1 MGLKDF
7 DKRKIISWRYS
18 QVGTKQK
25 SQTFVDGHS
34 GTRVDGTRDLILEKF
49 LSSPEES
56 KPDASIYDL
65 ESNPP
70 SPQSFEAEGYTVTGT
85 RDKIEEVFLNSP
97 QESKP
102 DASGY
107 DLESNPP
114 VPQSFVDGHS
124 GTTVTG
130 TRDKIEEM
138 FLNSPKESNPDA
150 SGYDLE
156 SNPPVPQSFVANG
169 YTVTGTRNKIEEKF
183 LDNPQN
189 SKPDASIYDLE
200 SSTYPFTPPQSFV
213 ANGYTVTGIKN
224 IISSKFVNDPKTLL
238 IGDDTE
244 FEPNVDDTPLNPLTQ
259 QQNYTIT
266 NTAGEYTI
274 TGLKGAK
281 IPGWELQKGLSL
293 ILTNWSDMVD
303 AKTLISYKVA
313 RVGKNATHGHLE
325 IPYSYHNFGST
336 SVDAEPFSYGS
347 LSPNIGWTVELGRG
361 GNAVDGIV
369 EDYEKIL
376 RSGDMYER
384 FVQKQ
389 SDMQVMGTIT
399 IGSDKVFGFE
409 SPFDSFNSLDYLA
422 AWGSTASPYR
432 LGSVMQGVPRYSE
445 NTPMITQKTLG
456 KKWGGFPLPGVGWYS
471 DIDKWMKDGDAVNFN
486 KSDGKDFHKDSKM
499 LYLYKSFILT
509 DPEED
514 VAFGSA
520 SWAKGFMTNYW
531 NSIYDPYPIAPSMNI
546 VQSMAWTDKNLVY
559 GGSLDG
565 KQKKYGTKGDEG
577 SIVTDDLDKYD
588 FFSKSGVTAKYL
600 ENSHQNEENMEA
612 VNDII
617 DPWVGTP
624 TKFRE
629 DGRLTFH
636 QKGLRQAMKE
646 AKIDKHS
653 PTSVNQIL
661 APGGEGLVNTLEKFS
676 KDTRGL
682 VNKYSTLGY
691 SHLGNEILLKDGD
704 AATKKINYER
714 TLHSPSEIN
723 NLIGV
728 DIGPEKDAKL
738 NGEMQVESGVR
749 FDGRKKVYGIG
760 NQGMRTTFTADNK
773 PSQLNPTPDIY
784 GFKGYINK
792 DAIGVFGDHVDKV
805 NALPYG
811 ESNTDLDFVP
821 LIFKDVYN
829 KKDIQFRALFTEDIT
844 DTISPSWNPINY
856 IGRTTAVYTYQNTA
870 RSIGFGFTIFPKTK
884 QEFPILLEKVNYL
897 VGMCYPNLDDYFRAS
912 GPLIKL
918 TVGDIVK
925 NQLGFL
931 SECSVTF
938 PSSESPWETDAGLQ
952 FTKKIDISI
961 GFTYIGNN
969 IPVAKGVHY
978 NLDWLDGEHY
988 TEAGVA
994 WKTDADGKGGPTRKT
1009 AGTVSKL
1016 IMGGEQ
1022 GIIKN
1027 AENSEFK
1034 YKD

>member
-7 DKRKIISWRYS
+7 DGSKIESWRYDKINAEA
-18 QVGTKQK
+18 KQAQ
-25 SQTFVDGHS
+25 SFEDGHS
-34 GTRVDGTRDLILEKF
+34 GTTVEGTRDLILEKF
-49 LSSPEES
+49 LDSQF
-56 KPDASIYDL
+56 
-65 ESNPP
+65 ESNAYASDLDPLDM
-70 SPQSFEAEGYTVTGT
+70 PQSFE
-85 RDKIEEVFLNSP
+85 
-97 QESKP
+97 
-102 DASGY
+102 
-107 DLESNPP
+107 
-114 VPQSFVDGHS
+114 
-124 GTTVTG
+124 
-130 TRDKIEEM
+130 
-138 FLNSPKESNPDA
+138 
-150 SGYDLE
+150 
-156 SNPPVPQSFVANG
+156 ANG
-169 YTVTGTRNKIEEKF
+169 YTVTGTR
-183 LDNPQN
+183 D
-189 SKPDASIYDLE
+189 
-200 SSTYPFTPPQSFV
+200 
-213 ANGYTVTGIKN
+213 
-224 IISSKFVNDPKTLL
+224 IISGKFVNDPKTLL
-238 IGDDTE
+238 IGDDTI
-244 FEPNVDDTPLNPLTQ
+244 FEPNVDDTPLNSLTQ
-259 QQNYTIT
+259 QQNYTVD
-266 NTAGEYTI
+266 NFQGSYDI
-274 TGLKGAK
+274 TGKGAFK
-281 IPGWELQKGLSL
+281 TGDDLDTMKGLSL
-293 ILTNWSDMVD
+293 IISNWADMVD

-336 SVDAEPFSYGS
+336 SVDAEPFSYGK
-347 LSPNIGWTVELGRG
+347 LSPNIGWTVEIERG
-361 GNAVDGIV
+361 GDAVDGIV
-369 EDYEKIL
+369 KDYEKIL
-376 RSGDMYER
+376 ESGDMWER

-399 IGSDKVFGFE
+399 IGSGNVFGFE
-409 SPFDSFNSLDYLA
+409 SPFDTFNSLDYLVA
-422 AWGSTASPYR
+422 FGSTAQPYR
-432 LGSVMQGVPRYSE
+432 LGSIMAGVPRYSE
-445 NTPMITQKTLG
+445 NTPVMTQKSVG
-456 KKWGGFPLPGVGWYS
+456 GEWGGFPLPGAGWY
-471 DIDKWMKDGDAVNFN
+471 DDLDKWIPDGDAVNFN

-509 DPEED
+509 DPEET
-514 VAFGSA
+514 AFGSGD
-520 SWAKGFMTNYW
+520 WALGFMTNYW
-531 NSIYDPYPIAPSMNI
+531 NSINDPYPIAPSMNI
-546 VQSMAWTDKNLVY
+546 IQSKAWTNENLVY
-559 GGSLDG
+559 GGKTSDD
-565 KQKKYGTKGDEG
+565 KAQRKYGTPTLAGQTITQLPGGKF
-577 SIVTDDLDKYD
+577 D
-588 FFSKSGVTAKYL
+588 FFSSKQLGITADEESVEESKL
-600 ENSHQNEENMEA
+600 EIIA
-612 VNDII
+612 DAGTLKADIE
-617 DPWVGTP
+617 
-624 TKFRE
+624 KFPS
-629 DGRLTFH
+629 
-636 QKGLRQAMKE
+636 LRQKMLGNTEVGAREPLIPKSV
-646 AKIDKHS
+646 KHA
-653 PTSVNQIL
+653 L
-661 APGGEGLVNTLEKFS
+661 GGENTLEKFS
-676 KDTRGL
+676 KDTRTL

-691 SHLGNEILLKDGD
+691 SHLGNEIKLKDSDPG
-704 AATKKINYER
+704 TKKINYER

-723 NLIGV
+723 NLIEV
-728 DIGPEKDAKL
+728 DIGPEADAKL
-738 NGEMQVESGVR
+738 NPTTKEVESGIR

-994 WKTDADGKGGPTRKT
+994 WKDGPTRKT

-1016 IMGGEQ
+1016 IMGGDQ

-1027 AENSEFK
+1027 AENADFE
-1034 YKD
+1034 YKE